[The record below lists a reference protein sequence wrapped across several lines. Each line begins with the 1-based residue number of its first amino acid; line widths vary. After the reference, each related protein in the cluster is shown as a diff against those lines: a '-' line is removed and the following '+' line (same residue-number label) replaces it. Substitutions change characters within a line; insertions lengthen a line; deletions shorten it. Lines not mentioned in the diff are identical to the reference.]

1 MSELRGFS
9 LSQEELF
16 VCLIVA
22 DLPLPLGF
30 DDLANHVFGDLP
42 EQYQNYVLGTAE
54 RSLIAHGLLELTEEQ
69 PVLEPMVAEWLSII
83 SQPSQTWVIL
93 HQPAGQKQQANY
105 IHHANNQ
112 YLFHRGQGGIHQ
124 VIALPQAR
132 EIVQAALDIIEPLEL
147 ELGETLE
154 GTLSETVF
162 RSIASTRTIKRAE
175 VVAQLR
181 TGGLAPNVA
190 EAFGQ
195 TFEQLRSIS
204 ALALLKNKPES
215 SVQQAFT
222 LVCGEQQQWLLVPE
236 AEGQLYV
243 RNLDLTALV
252 QVLHNFA
259 HPQ

>member
-16 VCLIVA
+16 VCLFVA

-30 DDLANHVFGDLP
+30 DDLANQVFGDLP
-42 EQYQNYVLGTAE
+42 EQYQQYLLGAAE
-54 RSLIAHGLLELTEEQ
+54 RSLIAHGLLELTDDQ

-105 IHHANNQ
+105 IHHAKQQ

-124 VIALPQAR
+124 LIALPHTR
-132 EIVQAALDIIEPLEL
+132 EIVQAALDIIEPAEV
-147 ELGETLE
+147 EVTETLT
-154 GTLSETVF
+154 GSLSEAVF
-162 RSIASTRTIKRAE
+162 RSIASMRTIKRE
-175 VVAQLR
+175 QVVEQLQA
-181 TGGLAPNVA
+181 GGLAANVA

-195 TFEQLRSIS
+195 SFEQLRSIS
-204 ALALLKNKPES
+204 ALALLQNKPES

-236 AEGQLYV
+236 AEGLLYV
-243 RNLDLTALV
+243 RNLDLNALV